1 MPQPT
6 AGPMPSHLQDN
17 GAYAHA
23 LQLLKE
29 RAEAKARAAEKE
41 LGPSPSWAKSDQ
53 RFAAAK
59 IDSHGAD
66 HRNSE
71 DLVSTLLNL
80 ATESIPAYVEQS
92 ALMMIVVP
100 VCRQ

>member
-1 MPQPT
+1 
-6 AGPMPSHLQDN
+6 MPSHLQDD
-17 GAYAHA
+17 GASPYAYA

-29 RAEAKARAAEKE
+29 RAEAKARAAEKVKE

-53 RFAAAK
+53 RFAATK